1 MIFEAIAA
9 VLSGTLS
16 GFVLGLIGGGGS
28 VLATPLLLYFVG
40 VASPHVALGTGAMA
54 VSLNAFANLA
64 GHARKGHVLWR
75 CAIVFSAFGMAGAFL
90 GSTLGKLIDG
100 DMLLFL
106 FGLAMVAVGL
116 SMLRPRRLQPGGR
129 PAITRKSCVRAAGMA
144 VLTGVA
150 SGFFG
155 IGGGFLIVPA
165 LILATGMATIN
176 AVGSSLMAVGVFGLT
191 TAINYAASDLIDW
204 VVAAEFLAGGL
215 LGGLVGLGLASRLS
229 ANKDA
234 LNRVFAAVVFI
245 VASYVLYRAGSTL
258 FTR

>member
-1 MIFEAIAA
+1 MIARPHAPTDTSAA
-9 VLSGTLS
+9 LDT
-16 GFVLGLIGGGGS
+16 
-28 VLATPLLLYFVG
+28 
-40 VASPHVALGTGAMA
+40 
-54 VSLNAFANLA
+54 LA
-64 GHARKGHVLWR
+64 GWLASARHV
-75 CAIVFSAFGMAGAFL
+75 
-90 GSTLGKLIDG
+90 
-100 DMLLFL
+100 
-106 FGLAMVAVGL
+106 
-116 SMLRPRRLQPGGR
+116 
-129 PAITRKSCVRAAGMA
+129 A
-144 VLTGVA
+144 VLTGAA

-245 VASYVLYRAGSTL
+245 VATYVLYRAGSTL

>member
-1 MIFEAIAA
+1 M
-9 VLSGTLS
+9 
-16 GFVLGLIGGGGS
+16 
-28 VLATPLLLYFVG
+28 
-40 VASPHVALGTGAMA
+40 
-54 VSLNAFANLA
+54 
-64 GHARKGHVLWR
+64 
-75 CAIVFSAFGMAGAFL
+75 
-90 GSTLGKLIDG
+90 
-100 DMLLFL
+100 
-106 FGLAMVAVGL
+106 
-116 SMLRPRRLQPGGR
+116 
-129 PAITRKSCVRAAGMA
+129 
-144 VLTGVA
+144 
-150 SGFFG
+150 
-155 IGGGFLIVPA
+155 PA